1 MSDQFI
7 QRWLNDSDERAAE
20 ALYQTHHKRVYRLA
34 YALLGDAGDAEEV
47 MQDTMVY
54 ALTRVKSFDPQRA
67 SFTTWLHTITVSR
80 CRDRQRR
87 KRPAYVP
94 LDGHIESADH
104 LENVVAG
111 PEQATI
117 ARESRHELWNALD
130 QLSPN
135 LREAVVLRY
144 WSGHTYQE
152 MAEILHC
159 PLPTAQSRV
168 RLAYDQLR
176 RLLDSAG
183 VPALGGE
190 TLQ

>member
-1 MSDQFI
+1 
-7 QRWLNDSDERAAE
+7 
-20 ALYQTHHKRVYRLA
+20 
-34 YALLGDAGDAEEV
+34 
-47 MQDTMVY
+47 MQATMVY
-54 ALTRVKSFDPQRA
+54 ALTHIKSFDPQRA
-67 SFTTWLHTITVSR
+67 SFTTWLHTITVSQ

-87 KRPAYVP
+87 KRTAYVP
-94 LDGHIESADH
+94 VDGHTESADH
-104 LENVVAG
+104 LENVVAD
-111 PEQATI
+111 PEEATI
-117 ARESRHELWNALD
+117 ARESRHELWKALD
-130 QLSPN
+130 QLSPK

-183 VPALGGE
+183 VAALGGE
-190 TLQ
+190 NRL